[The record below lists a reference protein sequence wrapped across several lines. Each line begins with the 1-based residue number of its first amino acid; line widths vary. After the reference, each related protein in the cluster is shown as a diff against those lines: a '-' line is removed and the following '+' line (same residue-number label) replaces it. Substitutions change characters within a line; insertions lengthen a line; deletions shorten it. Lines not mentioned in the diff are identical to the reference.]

1 MTAISRLSPFLPVLY
16 GIQIPK
22 IGPDP
27 GRKAPLSQKRYFMPN
42 PHRRNSPVGSRK
54 YKKPYFMPNPHR
66 RNSPVGL
73 QKLQK
78 NKASESAVLEE
89 LLREVAEKTSPQ
101 AIETLLV
108 EIREMEVN
116 LLLEMNITT

>member
-1 MTAISRLSPFLPVLY
+1 M
-16 GIQIPK
+16 
-22 IGPDP
+22 
-27 GRKAPLSQKRYFMPN
+27 
-42 PHRRNSPVGSRK
+42 
-54 YKKPYFMPNPHR
+54 
-66 RNSPVGL
+66 GL

-108 EIREMEVN
+108 EIREMEAN
-116 LLLEMNITT
+116 LLLEMTITT